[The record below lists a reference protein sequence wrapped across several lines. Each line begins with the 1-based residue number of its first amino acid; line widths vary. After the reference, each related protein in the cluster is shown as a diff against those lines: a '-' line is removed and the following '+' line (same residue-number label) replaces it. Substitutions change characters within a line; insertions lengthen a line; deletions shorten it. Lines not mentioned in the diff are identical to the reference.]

1 MFKKIAMSTSVLAM
15 AFASSAALATP
26 QTHDIEVIAD
36 IPSADFYVQPVSVD
50 TVTLPQRFIVD
61 ASDPAAPEVKDMVL
75 KFKAKSAAG
84 GTTGPAIMATLNG
97 PTNMVSGANTIDLN
111 VKFNGVPL
119 VDGAP
124 TSVVDADAAVSEMN
138 ADMEVSAVK
147 PGGGYPEGNYRGNV
161 NVTFDAP

>member
-1 MFKKIAMSTSVLAM
+1 
-15 AFASSAALATP
+15 
-26 QTHDIEVIAD
+26 
-36 IPSADFYVQPVSVD
+36 
-50 TVTLPQRFIVD
+50 
-61 ASDPAAPEVKDMVL
+61 
-75 KFKAKSAAG
+75 
-84 GTTGPAIMATLNG
+84 
-97 PTNMVSGANTIDLN
+97 MVSGANTIDLN
-111 VKFNGVPL
+111 VKFNGVTL